1 MEGTIGKDGIYHS
14 VHSLIFVCDTYSF
27 FFYKLK
33 KTEGWLF
40 LVFTWRPLYGLIL
53 TKKWKKKYFYTW
65 KLDQWHVF
73 RIESKGKSCSMK
85 KDKKSHSQVLCLC
98 IWKLTSMKNYVMGTC
113 TTSALFTRKKKRRHY
128 AFMKNIKL
136 TSLWTASVV
145 LRKSV
150 AMVSYC
156 I

>member
-40 LVFTWRPLYGLIL
+40 LVFTLRPQLWVDIV
-53 TKKWKKKYFYTW
+53 KKMGEYFYTW
-65 KLDQWHVF
+65 KLDQLACLPY
-73 RIESKGKSCSMK
+73 RIQVKIVLYE

-113 TTSALFTRKKKRRHY
+113 TKSALFTRKKKRRHY